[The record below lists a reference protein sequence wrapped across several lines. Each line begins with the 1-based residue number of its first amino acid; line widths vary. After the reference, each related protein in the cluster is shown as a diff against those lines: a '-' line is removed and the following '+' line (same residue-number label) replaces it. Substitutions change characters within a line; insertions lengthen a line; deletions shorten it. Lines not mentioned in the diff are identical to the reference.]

1 MKKLLISCML
11 LFSAFVS
18 NAQSDLYTVTSGEII
33 FGWADVEQNVNGQV
47 QNISNNLR
55 FTIFLHLG
63 QYVHY
68 DFSNT
73 FGLYTGGA
81 IRNVGFITEDGAL
94 DLEKEKHRSY
104 SLGVPLAFKLGSF
117 DKHFYVFGGAEY
129 ELMFHYKYKWW
140 EGGTKY
146 KTTEW
151 FSNRTNMFMPSVFAG
166 VQFPKGL
173 NVKFRYYLDDFL
185 NSNYK
190 KGSDP
195 RNDYSRYKKT
205 QMFHVSVCWQF
216 RTKDIWA
223 TFEEDG
229 WQAFNAR

>member
-1 MKKLLISCML
+1 MKKLIVLIAIVTSIS
-11 LFSAFVS
+11 FAK
-18 NAQSDLYTVTSGEII
+18 AQSDLYTVTSGELI
-33 FGWADVEQNVNGQV
+33 FGWADVEQNIGGQNQSV
-47 QNISNNLR
+47 RGNMR
-55 FTIFLHLG
+55 FTLFFHLG

-68 DFSNT
+68 DFSNN
-73 FGLYTGGA
+73 FGLYSGGA
-81 IRNVGFITEDGAL
+81 IRNVGFITEDTDL

-104 SLGVPLAFKLGSF
+104 SLGIPLAVKFGAF
-117 DKHFYVFGGAEY
+117 DKHFYFFGGAEY

-146 KTTEW
+146 KTSEW
-151 FSNRTNMFMPSVFAG
+151 FSDRTNLFMPSVFAG

-190 KGSDP
+190 KGNDP

-216 RTKDIWA
+216 RTKEIWKV
-223 TFEEDG
+223 FEEDG